1 MKIKSKISDAVN
13 PDQFRQVSETK
24 YVFQKD
30 GQDAYTLNKKD
41 KHWECSCPAYK
52 FHKKCKHSQW
62 LEEQLKPEDEE
73 KPKRHPRAEM
83 EKFIPELTEICS
95 PFETWCLADD
105 VVLFSRKGP
114 IKVADLKSGMEIW
127 DGEKFSKA
135 TVVMRKRVP
144 TYKVTFASGHKIE
157 CSRDH
162 KFLAKGWKG
171 VQVFREVTASKNT
184 QFVFSQ
190 TAIEFETEEF
200 VQEAPAKFSS
210 GIKQLNL
217 NNLDKRELAYWIG
230 RCLGDGTISNKEQQE
245 NGNFFVRMAFGKNEL
260 AEAERYQTFL
270 KSLGLQVDI
279 AETETALSV
288 DVFCKN
294 LQKLFE
300 FYGMTDGRAATK
312 RLGSGCYNFSV
323 PERLSLIDG
332 YVDADGYLSKGSAII
347 SSVSLQLLEDVQQ
360 LCHSVGLTSSLR
372 GPYRGGNRIICDIEC
387 STKPEYRLYIRKH
400 GMTTKVREIVESTN
414 YVTTIS
420 IDDQKHQYYSGGLI
434 SKNCIVGSWR
444 RKCFAKGTLV
454 RTFYGKKPIEEI
466 QVGDIVFNG
475 EGNLTKVTDV
485 VSYPTNK
492 WVRVNYRRDSS
503 IVCTPDHQFLIWKS
517 NSPRKAYEWE
527 PADNMNH
534 PHWKMITP
542 KLNLPED
549 LSIGWIYA
557 FLLGWYLADGN
568 MCWQKDKT
576 NARFPYKGG
585 GIYHVTLAADS
596 MRVTELL
603 HLIADLGFRNFTFNS
618 NEENNSLLITIRDR
632 KLIEF
637 LLKWG
642 GIHCPP
648 LGEDKFGN
656 FDILR
661 LKKEE
666 KKAFVQGFWLG
677 AGSYGKYNNAESV
690 RIYNS
695 NKEMIEILDNILSE
709 DYRTLRYVDCRADKS
724 GGKYKDLY
732 EVRISADQANNFIS
746 TMEDVCADA
755 KYLDKRINKFKRV
768 IDADKQF
775 PVFGQNIVSVDEFE
789 EDGICY
795 CISVEDGESFIA
807 DNFVVHNCSTFKD
820 IDVIALA
827 SSEAWKQVHQNLV
840 DSGTWEEFIFGPTL
854 MRGMYHGYYLDFNL
868 CPSEDDWLW
877 WLIYRTGC
885 LAKGTRVITPQGWR
899 NIEDINPGDKV
910 FDGEG
915 NIVEVLDTRMS
926 VVQDVT
932 KIKFRNQIITT
943 TTDHKFLVS
952 GNGTQGAIAFHYTS
966 PKWVPAEVLG
976 RWSSLTFAMLKFPKQ
991 ESPISKAEA
1000 FLLGLYLGDGNL
1012 NVRESCGKK
1021 SKQSEPYRI
1030 EIAEGFVAFDL
1041 RISLLRTH
1049 KDQYFELFDSYGIAV
1064 HSYSEGRGNEATII
1078 IKDKRLAQV
1087 CFDYGGVT
1095 SKKLNKTKFLS
1106 EEVLYWPWEIQRE
1119 ILRGFF
1125 LADGTVTKGGGVQ
1138 LINSNGDVLDKLW
1151 LICKQRYPVYN
1162 RSLRKAKLCK
1172 SGWSLPMQYFTILG
1186 ECAAKI
1192 IRENQDI
1199 IVCKDAAFR
1208 ITDDKEHYNVD
1219 GSTFKCL
1226 CSKPITI
1233 CETTVV
1239 YDLQVDS
1246 RSHSFLIEQGMIVHN
1261 SQDENVA
1268 LRKRAIQMGY
1278 AISEKGVQD
1287 RFTFEYVDGINTE
1300 ADFYHFLGL
1309 EYRKPEER
1317 DGQNFKEL
1325 KGWKMEEHLSP
1336 GKQAMDQGDFDWH
1349 DYIIASIDKLKDRTT
1364 VYRSAKYP
1372 ARLAILVAREIARRV
1387 NQPVEAILKNVT
1399 PEEIQPEGFKK
1410 GQQTWDKDGNII
1422 TVK

>member
-13 PDQFRQVSETK
+13 PDQFRQVSETE

-52 FHKKCKHSQW
+52 FHKKCKHSQL
-62 LEEQLKPEDEE
+62 LEEQLKPDDEE

-95 PFETWCLADD
+95 PFEVW
-105 VVLFSRKGP
+105 
-114 IKVADLKSGMEIW
+114 
-127 DGEKFSKA
+127 
-135 TVVMRKRVP
+135 
-144 TYKVTFASGHKIE
+144 KI
-157 CSRDH
+157 
-162 KFLAKGWKG
+162 A
-171 VQVFREVTASKNT
+171 
-184 QFVFSQ
+184 
-190 TAIEFETEEF
+190 
-200 VQEAPAKFSS
+200 
-210 GIKQLNL
+210 
-217 NNLDKRELAYWIG
+217 
-230 RCLGDGTISNKEQQE
+230 
-245 NGNFFVRMAFGKNEL
+245 
-260 AEAERYQTFL
+260 
-270 KSLGLQVDI
+270 
-279 AETETALSV
+279 
-288 DVFCKN
+288 
-294 LQKLFE
+294 
-300 FYGMTDGRAATK
+300 
-312 RLGSGCYNFSV
+312 
-323 PERLSLIDG
+323 
-332 YVDADGYLSKGSAII
+332 
-347 SSVSLQLLEDVQQ
+347 
-360 LCHSVGLTSSLR
+360 
-372 GPYRGGNRIICDIEC
+372 
-387 STKPEYRLYIRKH
+387 
-400 GMTTKVREIVESTN
+400 
-414 YVTTIS
+414 
-420 IDDQKHQYYSGGLI
+420 
-434 SKNCIVGSWR
+434 GSWR

-534 PHWKMITP
+534 HHWKMITP

-568 MCWQKDKT
+568 MYWQKDKT

-596 MRVTELL
+596 MRVTEFL

-618 NEENNSLLITIRDR
+618 NEENNSLLITIRDH

-677 AGSYGKYNNAESV
+677 DGSYGKYNNAESV

-709 DYRTLRYVDCRADKS
+709 DYRTLRYVDCRADKF

-775 PVFGQNIVSVDEFE
+775 PVFGQNMVSVDEFE

-840 DSGTWEEFIFGPTL
+840 DSGAWEEFIFGPTL

-877 WLIYRTGC
+877 WLIYRTG
-885 LAKGTRVITPQGWR
+885 
-899 NIEDINPGDKV
+899 
-910 FDGEG
+910 
-915 NIVEVLDTRMS
+915 
-926 VVQDVT
+926 
-932 KIKFRNQIITT
+932 
-943 TTDHKFLVS
+943 
-952 GNGTQGAIAFHYTS
+952 
-966 PKWVPAEVLG
+966 
-976 RWSSLTFAMLKFPKQ
+976 
-991 ESPISKAEA
+991 
-1000 FLLGLYLGDGNL
+1000 
-1012 NVRESCGKK
+1012 
-1021 SKQSEPYRI
+1021 
-1030 EIAEGFVAFDL
+1030 
-1041 RISLLRTH
+1041 
-1049 KDQYFELFDSYGIAV
+1049 
-1064 HSYSEGRGNEATII
+1064 
-1078 IKDKRLAQV
+1078 
-1087 CFDYGGVT
+1087 
-1095 SKKLNKTKFLS
+1095 
-1106 EEVLYWPWEIQRE
+1106 
-1119 ILRGFF
+1119 
-1125 LADGTVTKGGGVQ
+1125 
-1138 LINSNGDVLDKLW
+1138 
-1151 LICKQRYPVYN
+1151 
-1162 RSLRKAKLCK
+1162 
-1172 SGWSLPMQYFTILG
+1172 
-1186 ECAAKI
+1186 
-1192 IRENQDI
+1192 
-1199 IVCKDAAFR
+1199 
-1208 ITDDKEHYNVD
+1208 
-1219 GSTFKCL
+1219 
-1226 CSKPITI
+1226 
-1233 CETTVV
+1233 
-1239 YDLQVDS
+1239 
-1246 RSHSFLIEQGMIVHN
+1246 
-1261 SQDENVA
+1261 SQAENVA

-1325 KGWKMEEHLSP
+1325 KDWKMEEHLSP

-1410 GQQTWDKDGNII
+1410 GQQTWDKDGNVI